1 MKYLFSLC
9 LFLLFAM
16 KSISQEKHFIF
27 IQSDNK
33 QLFNVSINGKL
44 YSANS
49 SGYVI
54 IPKLMD
60 GEYNLIIGFPSN
72 TFPDQ
77 GFKCVINKKDL
88 GFGLK
93 DFAEKGW
100 GLFNLQ
106 TLDVTMSGGI
116 VESPVAVVTKLKTGD
131 EPISFDKKSE
141 PVKPIEPTKPI
152 IEKVVEIPANENNNK
167 VETTVDTAINISQIS
182 PFESISTEKKS
193 EASNE
198 VQTPTTI
205 TKLTEEKNA
214 SGVSM
219 AYTDNNGSVTD
230 TIVLSIP
237 NADSLEVNL
246 AKTDSLRISRSD
258 SAINAKIA
266 ILNQRQ
272 DDVKVIEIDVNAKK
286 EGNADASTPENKVV
300 IDTAVS
306 VAPST
311 TVNSSETIV
320 VKPNNNYCQK
330 VASEEDYMKLRRKM
344 ALESSDEKMIKE
356 AKKAFKDKCFATHQ
370 LKGLSSLFLSD
381 EGRFRFFAAS
391 YSFVSDPAA
400 FPMLQSL
407 LIDPNFIN
415 RFNSIIQ

>member
-1 MKYLFSLC
+1 
-9 LFLLFAM
+9 M

-33 QLFNVSINGKL
+33 QLFNVTINGKL
-44 YSANS
+44 YSSNS

-54 IPKLMD
+54 VPRLMD
-60 GEYNLIIGFPSN
+60 GEYNLVIGFPSN

-93 DFAEKGW
+93 DFGEKGW

-116 VESPVAVVTKLKTGD
+116 VESPVAVVTKPKTGE
-131 EPISFDKKSE
+131 EPISFDKKPE
-141 PVKPIEPTKPI
+141 PVKPI
-152 IEKVVEIPANENNNK
+152 IEEVEEIPVNENNNK
-167 VETTVDTAINISQIS
+167 VETTVDTAVNVSVTP
-182 PFESISTEKKS
+182 PFESIAIEKKKG
-193 EASNE
+193 ESNE
-198 VQTPTTI
+198 TQSPSTI
-205 TKLTEEKNA
+205 TKLTEEKN
-214 SGVSM
+214 STGVSM
-219 AYTDNNGSVTD
+219 AYSDNSGSVTD
-230 TIVLSIP
+230 TIFLSIP
-237 NADSLEVNL
+237 NVDSLEVNL
-246 AKTDSLRISRSD
+246 AKTDSVIISPTD

-272 DDVKVIEIDVNAKK
+272 DDVKVIEIDMTAKN
-286 EGNADASTPENKVV
+286 EESGNESTPENTVV
-300 IDTAVS
+300 VDTAVT

-311 TVNSSETIV
+311 TVSST
-320 VKPNNNYCQK
+320 KAGADKLTNKYCTK
-330 VASEEDYMKLRRKM
+330 IATEEDYMKLRRKM
-344 ALESSDEKMIKE
+344 ALENSDDKMIKE

-370 LKGLSSLFLSD
+370 IKGLSSLFLSD

-407 LIDPNFIN
+407 LIDPNFVN